1 MQGGVIMSRKS
12 LSIWEKERKEQF
24 DKMVKG
30 FCIEG
35 LQNIIKIANNAL
47 DQKVK
52 LQANI
57 FLIEKAVGKNY
68 TAFNDETEQTA
79 QKVTINLITTGDTY
93 KQNEHDEQEIWDAEN
108 LLCDDEEDDDNW
120 GGDVYL
126 PK

>member
-1 MQGGVIMSRKS
+1 MSRKS

-68 TAFNDETEQTA
+68 TSFNDETKQTP
-79 QKVTINLITTGDTY
+79 QKVTINLVTTGDTY
-93 KQNEHDEQEIWDAEN
+93 KQNKEDQQEIWDAEN
-108 LLCDDEEDDDNW
+108 NLLCDDEMDDDDW
-120 GGDVYL
+120 GEQIYY
-126 PK
+126 PNN